1 MKRLLLL
8 FSAILTTLI
17 MAALP
22 PPPPSWALDL
32 STQPP
37 RPAKSSSIPDPPGF
51 SAASSSKSK
60 STQSST
66 TSAKPN
72 PRDPQMLVKKAY
84 EVALAPAKQLPMTF
98 IMMYMSGST
107 LQIFT
112 IMTVFMAFKNPL
124 VGLLSTFSAFER
136 FETEETRGKLVL
148 VRALYMLM
156 QLVGLGLGVWKV
168 NQMGLL
174 P

>member
-1 MKRLLLL
+1 MV
-8 FSAILTTLI
+8 
-17 MAALP
+17 ALP
-22 PPPPSWALDL
+22 PPPPSWALAF

-51 SAASSSKSK
+51 SSTSSKSK
-60 STQSST
+60 SAKSTT

-72 PRDPQMLVKKAY
+72 PRDPQILLKKAY
-84 EVALAPAKQLPMTF
+84 ELALAPAKQLPMTF

-124 VGLLSTFSAFER
+124 VGLLATFSAFER
-136 FETEETRGKLVL
+136 FETEETRGKLVM
-148 VRALYMLM
+148 VRALYVLM